1 MLPPRIERGS
11 LSAGV
16 VSPKVDAAA
25 TRPLG
30 KLLVQSEARKN
41 DDRNGLPEL
50 RSTSDE
56 AF

>member
-1 MLPPRIERGS
+1 MAMLPPRIERGS

-50 RSTSDE
+50 RRHK
-56 AF
+56 